1 MLGDNRMVAADRT
14 SAGFWLESWR
24 CSGIDGRSSP
34 STCGLFCHKSRMYLK
49 NVAGSSCYLFG
60 LETGS
65 HVAVRGWAETALTD
79 LAVA

>member
-24 CSGIDGRSSP
+24 CSGVDGRSSP

-49 NVAGSSCYLFG
+49 NVASSSCYLFG
-60 LETGS
+60 LESGS
-65 HVAVRGWAETALTD
+65 YVVVHGWAKTAWIDLT
-79 LAVA
+79 VA

>member
-1 MLGDNRMVAADRT
+1 MLGDNRTVAADRT

-24 CSGIDGRSSP
+24 CSGVDGRSSP

-49 NVAGSSCYLFG
+49 NVASSSCYLFG
-60 LETGS
+60 LEIGS
-65 HVAVRGWAETALTD
+65 CVAVRGWAETALTD

>member
-1 MLGDNRMVAADRT
+1 MLGDNRTVAADRT

-24 CSGIDGRSSP
+24 CSGVDGRSSP

-49 NVAGSSCYLFG
+49 NVASSSCYLFG

-65 HVAVRGWAETALTD
+65 CVVVRGWAETAWIDFT
-79 LAVA
+79 VA